1 MRRRAGVWL
10 IAGVLFLLASLGLVS
25 YNLHASLQAQESAQ
39 HVMEQMVA
47 RGAQPVPAQTE
58 TQETPQMQ
66 TEMID
71 GRAYVGAIEIPALKL
86 SLPVLADW
94 SYDLLKIAP
103 CRYAG
108 SCYENN
114 LVLCA
119 HNYRSHFNALRW
131 IDMGEDVYFTTV
143 NGEVFHYIT
152 VNRETL
158 QPGEVARMRE
168 TDGCWDLTLFTCY
181 IGGYS
186 RCTVRCERAD

>member
-1 MRRRAGVWL
+1 MRRRTGVWL
-10 IAGVLFLLASLGLVS
+10 LAGVLFLLASLGLVG
-25 YNLHASLQAQESAQ
+25 YNLYTSQQAGESAQ

-47 RGAQPVPAQTE
+47 RGAVSASAE
-58 TQETPQMQ
+58 SAEAKTPQML

-71 GRAYVGAIEIPALKL
+71 GRAYVGAIEIPSLKL
-86 SLPVLADW
+86 SLPVLAGW

-131 IDMGEDVYFTTV
+131 IEMGEDVYFTTV

-158 QPGEVARMRE
+158 QPGEVARMRK
-168 TDGCWDLTLFTCY
+168 TDGSWDLTLFTCY

>member
-1 MRRRAGVWL
+1 MSRRPALWFVF
-10 IAGVLFLLASLGLVS
+10 GVLCIAACLALTG
-25 YNLHASLQAQESAQ
+25 YNLQMSKQAQQTAQ
-39 HVMEQMVA
+39 HALQEMVA
-47 RGAQPVPAQTE
+47 SCAQKKPVRTDPQK
-58 TQETPQMQ
+58 TPEMQ
-66 TEMID
+66 TEIID
-71 GRAYVGAIEIPALKL
+71 GRAYIGAIEIPALKL